1 MLKRS
6 VVIALILVSAA
17 GSLVVAQEDGLL
29 TPNTAL
35 DVMSGSIVDVT
46 SDGRWLV
53 VTVQSRR
60 DRTDVDHM
68 RFGDPTY
75 VSPAST
81 RVLLVET
88 TSGDQEWLFAD
99 PVRIR
104 GLTWSPDDTQLGY
117 FLMEGGSTSLGCTTL
132 NLGTRDPSAL
142 APPKRYHR
150 THPLFGHR
158 MDRLC
163 FFH

>member
-17 GSLVVAQEDGLL
+17 GSLVVAQEGGLL
-29 TPNTAL
+29 TPNMAL

-75 VSPAST
+75 V
-81 RVLLVET
+81 L
-88 TSGDQEWLFAD
+88 
-99 PVRIR
+99 
-104 GLTWSPDDTQLGY
+104 
-117 FLMEGGSTSLGCTTL
+117 SLI
-132 NLGTRDPSAL
+132 
-142 APPKRYHR
+142 HI
-150 THPLFGHR
+150 
-158 MDRLC
+158 
-163 FFH
+163 